1 METTNAKRLEIQNV
15 NIDIFSID
23 FKKIYEDVNDVDA
36 QISQKA
42 EVKKVTLD
50 FINLYVT
57 RSISFEP
64 KCLFDLIVTAD
75 VTLYL
80 NRDNSSDFDGDLN
93 VMKEYV
99 NAKLSYLVD
108 KCGVGNVLSSMIS
121 QITGSCGN
129 VPFITPP
136 NVNDSIDKEN

>member
-1 METTNAKRLEIQNV
+1 METTSAKLEIRNV
-15 NIDIFSID
+15 NIDIHSIN
-23 FKKIYEDVNDVDA
+23 FKKIYEDVNDVEA

-42 EVKKVTLD
+42 ELKNVTLD

-64 KCLFDLIVTAD
+64 KCLFDLVVTAD

-80 NRDNSSDFDGDLN
+80 NRENSSDFDGDLN
-93 VMKEYV
+93 AMKEYV
-99 NAKLSYLVD
+99 TAKLSYLVD

-121 QITGSCGN
+121 QITGNCGN
-129 VPFITPP
+129 IPFITPS
-136 NVNDSIDKEN
+136 NVNDSIE